1 MPIVRVEL
9 WKGATKETK
18 AKLAKAITN
27 DVATIANKRPQNI
40 LVLFSDLRRKIG
52 PSAENWLLT
61 STGRRNKPS
70 CLLVRPEL
78 IFCRG
83 RLLPSVVVT

>member
-1 MPIVRVEL
+1 LGVLTLTRNTDTSLKEDTMPIVRVEL

-40 LVLFSDLRRKIG
+40 IVLFTDYEKEDWAIGGELASDIDWSK
-52 PSAENWLLT
+52 
-61 STGRRNKPS
+61 K
-70 CLLVRPEL
+70 
-78 IFCRG
+78 
-83 RLLPSVVVT
+83 

>member
-27 DVATIANKRPQNI
+27 DVATIANKKPQSVI
-40 LVLFSDLRRKIG
+40 VLFTDFEKEDWAIGGELASDIDWSK
-52 PSAENWLLT
+52 
-61 STGRRNKPS
+61 K
-70 CLLVRPEL
+70 
-78 IFCRG
+78 
-83 RLLPSVVVT
+83 

>member
-40 LVLFSDLRRKIG
+40 IVLFTDYEKEDWAIGGELASDIDWSK
-52 PSAENWLLT
+52 
-61 STGRRNKPS
+61 K
-70 CLLVRPEL
+70 
-78 IFCRG
+78 
-83 RLLPSVVVT
+83 

>member
-27 DVATIANKRPQNI
+27 DVVTIANKKPQSVI
-40 LVLFSDLRRKIG
+40 VLFTDFEKEDWAIGGELASDIDWSK
-52 PSAENWLLT
+52 
-61 STGRRNKPS
+61 K
-70 CLLVRPEL
+70 
-78 IFCRG
+78 
-83 RLLPSVVVT
+83 

>member
-1 MPIVRVEL
+1 VWPLTLFGVLTLARITDTSAKEETMPIVRVEL

-40 LVLFSDLRRKIG
+40 IVLFTDYEKEDWAIGGELASDIDWSK
-52 PSAENWLLT
+52 
-61 STGRRNKPS
+61 K
-70 CLLVRPEL
+70 
-78 IFCRG
+78 
-83 RLLPSVVVT
+83 

>member
-27 DVATIANKRPQNI
+27 DVATIANKRPENI
-40 LVLFSDLRRKIG
+40 LVLFSDYEK
-52 PSAENWLLT
+52 ENWAI
-61 STGRRNKPS
+61 GG
-70 CLLVRPEL
+70 EL
-78 IFCRG
+78 ASDIDW
-83 RLLPSVVVT
+83 SKK